1 MDFAAAAAWLDAL
14 ALYGVKAGLEHTRA
28 TARRMGEPQSRFPA
42 LLVAGTN
49 GKGSTCAVLDAA
61 LRAAGLRTGFYSSPH
76 LVDVRER
83 IRVAGEPVAPEAFA
97 AALTRV
103 REAAGEADR
112 AGELEGPPTFF
123 EALTLAAF
131 DLFGSAGLDLA
142 VVEVGLGGR
151 LDCTNVLEP
160 RLTVVTSI
168 ALDHQE
174 YLGEGVESIAR
185 EKAGIFRAGVPALC
199 GAAEPAARAV
209 LEAEAARVGA
219 PFLSMEA
226 CAVTR
231 REGGWRLNC
240 PEGTLDLP
248 EPALPGEHQFANAA
262 LAVRAGLLLRGMGW
276 PLPDEALRA
285 GVASA
290 RWLGRLQRVLESP
303 QTWLDG
309 AHNPDGCL
317 ALARFAQGLP
327 RPRMLVFTCMRDK
340 DPGPMA
346 AALFGAFDAVWVTG
360 LPMARCAEPALL
372 AQRCGFPGARVEP
385 DAAEAVRQAR
395 AAAGPSGSVTAAGS
409 LYLVGHL
416 LAKLGGEKPTLYG
429 TGL

>member
-14 ALYGVKAGLEHTRA
+14 ALFGVKAGLDHTRVL
-28 TARRMGEPQSRFPA
+28 ARRLGDPQGRFPA
-42 LLVAGTN
+42 VLVAGTN
-49 GKGSTCAVLDAA
+49 GKGSTCAVLDGA

-83 IRVAGEPVAPEAFA
+83 VRVAGEKVSREAFA
-97 AALTRV
+97 AALSRV
-103 REAAGEADR
+103 REGAEAAQA

-131 DLFGSAGLDLA
+131 DLFGGAGLDLA
-142 VVEVGLGGR
+142 VIEVGLGGR
-151 LDCTNVLEP
+151 LDCTNILEP

-199 GAAEPAARAV
+199 GATEPAARAV
-209 LEAEAARVGA
+209 LEAEAARAGA
-219 PFLSMEA
+219 RFLPMEA
-226 CAVTR
+226 CVVTR
-231 REGGWRLNC
+231 RPGAWSLAC

-248 EPALPGEHQFANAA
+248 EPSLAGEHQYANAA
-262 LAVRAGLLLRGMGW
+262 LAARAGLLLRGMGW
-276 PLPDEALRA
+276 ALPEDALAA
-285 GVASA
+285 GVAEA
-290 RWLGRLQRVLESP
+290 RWPGRLQRVLQAP

-317 ALARFAQGLP
+317 ALARFVERLP

-346 AALFGAFDAVWVTG
+346 AALFPAFDRVWLTG
-360 LPMARCAEPALL
+360 LPMARCAEPSLL
-372 AQRCGFPGARVEP
+372 SRRCGFPGASVEP
-385 DAAEAVRQAR
+385 DAAEAVLNAR
-395 AAAGPSGSVTAAGS
+395 AAAGPDGTVVAAGS

-416 LAKLGGEKPTLYG
+416 LARFGDETPTLYG